1 MKVGLVLGA
10 GGVVGASW
18 LVGALEALVSETG
31 WDPASADRIVGTSA
45 GSVVGCLL
53 AEGIPPE
60 YMSAY
65 IGGRTLDTVADM
77 EQRGDALAA
86 QDGGATFRL
95 HRGLP
100 RLGPGS
106 LQMALSTMRRPLR
119 HTGATLVA
127 GWLPQGFVSTK
138 PISDL
143 VSTFVS
149 SEWPDHPSFWAVAAD
164 YGSGRRIAFGRAD
177 APPARAVDAVAAS
190 CAIPSFYHPVRI
202 GDRRYVDGGICSPSN
217 LDLLCGYD
225 LDLVVC
231 LNPMSSP
238 APLTGGSPGDRLGA
252 LLRGAAGRR
261 LRREVEKLRKSGTE
275 VLLIQPTARDLQVMG
290 WNFMARGRRVE
301 VVEMAVRTT
310 ALELRRLRGR
320 RLMPP
325 KSARRRVRRDLAA
338 LAPLGLADAA
348 AA

>member
-31 WDPASADRIVGTSA
+31 WDPASAERIVGTSA
-45 GSVVGCLL
+45 GAVVGCLL

-65 IGGRTLDTVADM
+65 IAGRSLDAIADM
-77 EQRGDALAA
+77 EDRGDELAA
-86 QDGGATFRL
+86 GDGASFRV

-106 LQMALSTMRRPLR
+106 LRMALSTLRRPLR
-119 HTGATLVA
+119 HSGPALVA
-127 GWLPQGFVSTK
+127 GWLPQGFISTK
-138 PISDL
+138 PISD
-143 VSTFVS
+143 VVDTFVADD
-149 SEWPDHPSFWAVAAD
+149 WPDHSSFWAVAAD
-164 YGSGRRIAFGRAD
+164 YGSGRRVAFGRAD
-177 APPARAVDAVAAS
+177 APPARAADAVAAS
-190 CAIPSFYHPVRI
+190 CAIPSFYHPVRV
-202 GDRRYVDGGICSPSN
+202 GSRRYVDGGICSPSN

-225 LDLVVC
+225 IDLVVC

-238 APLTGGSPGDRLGA
+238 APLPGGSPGDRLGA
-252 LLRGAAGRR
+252 LLRGVAGRR
-261 LRREVEKLRKSGTE
+261 LMREVEKLRKSGTE
-275 VLLIQPTARDLQVMG
+275 VLLIQPTARDLEVMG

-310 ALELRRLRGR
+310 AVQLRRLRGR
-320 RLMPP
+320 RLMPARSP
-325 KSARRRVRRDLAA
+325 RRRIRSDLVLPEAQ
-338 LAPLGLADAA
+338 AA